1 MARWVRKQPFDWSTR
16 PPRAVNV
23 DSDFRQFFEW
33 RLLGE
38 LLPYEQ
44 GRSDRQFTR
53 DPAVG
58 DNAGLA

>member
-1 MARWVRKQPFDWSTR
+1 MGVGPVLACANAAFWSSPLSCER
-16 PPRAVNV
+16 R
-23 DSDFRQFFEW
+23 E
-33 RLLGE
+33 LGE
-38 LLPYEQ
+38 LLPYQQ